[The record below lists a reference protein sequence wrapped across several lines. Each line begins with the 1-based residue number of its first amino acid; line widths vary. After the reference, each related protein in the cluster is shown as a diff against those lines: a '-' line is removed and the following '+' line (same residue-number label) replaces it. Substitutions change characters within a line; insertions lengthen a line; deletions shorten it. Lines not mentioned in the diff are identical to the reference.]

1 MKLPKS
7 QGTDYYILR
16 EVLAMDAKRRDIIRT
31 HRADF
36 TWDLFRH
43 ALLKSLNNKMDS
55 RWMTVQTWGVFERSF
70 S

>member
-16 EVLAMDAKRRDIIRT
+16 EVLAMDAKRRDIIHT

-43 ALLKSLNNKMDS
+43 ALLKSLNNKWIAD
-55 RWMTVQTWGVFERSF
+55 G
-70 S
+70 